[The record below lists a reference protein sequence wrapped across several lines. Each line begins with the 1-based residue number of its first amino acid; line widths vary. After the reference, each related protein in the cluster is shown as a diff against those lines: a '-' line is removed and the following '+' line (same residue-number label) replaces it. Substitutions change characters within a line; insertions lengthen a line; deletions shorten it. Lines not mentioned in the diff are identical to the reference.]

1 VRQYRDLMRLVL
13 LGAASLIMAA
23 LPLGVVSRG
32 EHEYTLAVATP
43 MGLTTLS
50 LLHIVAALETREPEG
65 SVP

>member
-1 VRQYRDLMRLVL
+1 
-13 LGAASLIMAA
+13 
-23 LPLGVVSRG
+23 
-32 EHEYTLAVATP
+32 VATT